1 MNLHTASSAVMRN
14 EAERE
19 QDKRQG
25 VGEGKGAR
33 GLAVAVAGCSV
44 RGQLSFCVGVQ
55 NIFIWPL
62 CADARS
68 IFRAGPPRG
77 PSVQAALRVAHPNSP
92 QTAAHDRTTEENHAG
107 EQRCITAPRLHTEP
121 LKPRG
126 TRRSDSRIHRE
137 GLQVRSKERKTPRD
151 PISAAILPLLCISL
165 FSYTLTVQRGTSQV
179 RIKLHTDVVLMEG
192 TINIDDL
199 ITEWTL

>member
-19 QDKRQG
+19 RDKRQG

-55 NIFIWPL
+55 NIFIWVL
-62 CADARS
+62 CADARF
-68 IFRAGPPRG
+68 IFGAGPPRG
-77 PSVQAALRVAHPNSP
+77 PSVQTPLRIAHPSSP
-92 QTAAHDRTTEENHAG
+92 QTVAHDKTTEENQAG

-126 TRRSDSRIHRE
+126 TRRSDSRIYRE
-137 GLQVRSKERKTPRD
+137 VYRSKREKHHETPF
-151 PISAAILPLLCISL
+151 PLVHQSI
-165 FSYTLTVQRGTSQV
+165 FVYTDCPASDQSGEDKAS
-179 RIKLHTDVVLMEG
+179 H
-192 TINIDDL
+192 
-199 ITEWTL
+199 